1 LDLVVQLFHFLSL
14 HIDLRLLQLDFG
26 LILGGQLVNLAIE
39 LLGNICQCTLFILFK
54 LFNIIL
60 ILTDLI
66 FKQGDLILEGL
77 LQLLKLILL
86 CDSCILTLLDQ
97 LLLSLLES

>member
-1 LDLVVQLFHFLSL
+1 MDLVVQLFHFISL

-39 LLGNICQCTLFILFK
+39 LLGNIGQCTLFILFK
-54 LFNIIL
+54 LFNVIL

-77 LQLLKLILL
+77 LELLKFILL
-86 CDSCILTLLDQ
+86 GDRGILTFLDQ
-97 LLLSLLES
+97 LLLGLLES